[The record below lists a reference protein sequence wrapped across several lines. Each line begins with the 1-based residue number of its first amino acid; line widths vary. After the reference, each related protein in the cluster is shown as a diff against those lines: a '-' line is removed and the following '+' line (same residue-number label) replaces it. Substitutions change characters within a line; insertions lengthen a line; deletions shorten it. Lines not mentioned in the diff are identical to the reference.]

1 MALKCQLLLNH
12 GDGSLLFA
20 RIVEAVVDLRAVS
33 TKYLDQILNAR
44 VENTSDF
51 NYCPSSTP
59 PLKTEALSPAP
70 TPADSSSS
78 SSSFSSS
85 SSSATSSSTSDL
97 GGLRRS
103 DEVGEDVDMSPPQS
117 SLENTERS
125 PIDGKDMKA
134 EVPLSGPVLLKAGKE
149 HSPIPSPPPESH
161 QGKKSVRSK
170 PEKTRQLVKHLPDP
184 PPLILPGLE
193 DKLLAR
199 RGRGRCVETTPPLL
213 PSGPPPLLL
222 PCQSFAHYKYR
233 RQNCTAKTSFFGQS
247 AGFLQELDRR
257 SASSLGSH
265 SEAMHFWKGDMNA
278 SVHTHRP
285 TPGSLG
291 MHGAHVAHMGSHSP
305 ARRVEVKEEVT
316 EADVPCV
323 RC

>member
-20 RIVEAVVDLRAVS
+20 RIVEAVVDLRTVS

-117 SLENTERS
+117 SLENTEKS

-134 EVPLSGPVLLKAGKE
+134 EVPLSGPVVLKAGKE

-161 QGKKSVRSK
+161 QGKKSCGRSQK
-170 PEKTRQLVKHLPDP
+170 
-184 PPLILPGLE
+184 
-193 DKLLAR
+193 KLDNSSSIFQ
-199 RGRGRCVETTPPLL
+199 T
-213 PSGPPPLLL
+213 LLL
-222 PCQSFAHYKYR
+222 
-233 RQNCTAKTSFFGQS
+233 
-247 AGFLQELDRR
+247 
-257 SASSLGSH
+257 
-265 SEAMHFWKGDMNA
+265 
-278 SVHTHRP
+278 
-285 TPGSLG
+285 
-291 MHGAHVAHMGSHSP
+291 
-305 ARRVEVKEEVT
+305 
-316 EADVPCV
+316 
-323 RC
+323 